1 MSDAIDQARETI
13 EQAHHHA
20 GHDSDT
26 FPRNVAVIVAILAAG
41 LALAEMGEKSA
52 QNDYLTFH
60 IAASDDWNFYQA
72 KNIRSNLFSLHAD
85 SLEASA
91 NAADPAVRKQIEA
104 ARSQASRL
112 DDDEKTVGR
121 KQLAAKARQSEMARD
136 VAFHRYH
143 LFEAV
148 VGALQIGIVLASVS
162 IVARARPLA
171 WLAGL
176 LGAVAAVAGIAVAFS
191 LV

>member
-13 EQAHHHA
+13 EHAHHHA
-20 GHDSDT
+20 GHDGDG

-52 QNDYLTFH
+52 QNEYLTFH